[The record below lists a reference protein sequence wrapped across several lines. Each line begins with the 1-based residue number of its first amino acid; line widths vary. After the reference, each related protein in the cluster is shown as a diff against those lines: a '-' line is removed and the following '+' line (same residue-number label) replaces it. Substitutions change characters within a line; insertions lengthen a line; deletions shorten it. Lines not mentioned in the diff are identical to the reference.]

1 MKLTFIVAVAAFMAE
16 VCEAQLKTIL
26 SDFPVSEVTNA
37 RVYKPVIAPNGLNGS
52 FAVSWGDSRLG
63 TSNRSAGEG
72 DIYGAIIGADAKAI
86 TKNFKVDKISFS
98 TSYADFWLDY
108 SYPLFLPNGTLV
120 VAWHVEGTSVVY
132 GIKSYDVYYSAFD
145 AQGRSLG
152 ADVQIN
158 RSNTTTPG
166 SGYRPSSVLIPPSTL
181 LFVFEYS
188 KDGENIGGTTVNLSN
203 GSIGNTF
210 LISDNALEN
219 RILSFA
225 ASNGNHTIVVWT
237 DGRSDPSKGDIYMQ
251 RFVGANP
258 SGGNVRVNADAAGGY
273 NQFGKVAMA
282 PDGRFVIVWIDTRSN
297 PGGDLYAQLFGSD
310 GSRTGNEIK
319 LTGSNSYFFTYPPG
333 VAMDNSGN
341 FVVAWTDSV
350 PGHLFTA
357 KTRAFSSSGSP
368 LTGILEVTNSFTTAR
383 SGQVDVKAG
392 SDGSLYYTWL
402 DARLDPA
409 NGRIFAKVSS
419 SIATGIKEE
428 SVPEKFYLNQNYP
441 NPFNPT
447 TAIGY
452 QLSAVSHVTL
462 KVYDMLGREV
472 ATLVDG
478 QQNPGVYK
486 VTFDGGKYSSGVYF
500 YRIVAT
506 GNNGQRFSAIKK
518 LVLMK

>member
-1 MKLTFIVAVAAFMAE
+1 MKLAFIVAVAAFMAE

-63 TSNRSAGEG
+63 TSNRSGGEG

-145 AQGRSLG
+145 PQGRSLG

-158 RSNTTTPG
+158 RSSTAT
-166 SGYRPSSVLIPPSTL
+166 SGYRPSSVFIPPSTL

-210 LISDNALEN
+210 LISDNAFEN
-219 RILSFA
+219 RILPFA

-237 DGRSDPSKGDIYMQ
+237 DGRSDPDKGDIYMQ
-251 RFVGANP
+251 QFVGANP

-282 PDGRFVIVWIDTRSN
+282 TDGRFVIVWIDTRSS

-310 GSRTGNEIK
+310 GNRTGNEIK
-319 LTGSNSYFFTYPPG
+319 LTESNSDFVTYPPG

-368 LTGILEVTNSFTTAR
+368 LTGILEVTNSFATAR
-383 SGQVDVKAG
+383 SGQVDVKVG

-402 DARLDPA
+402 DGRLDPA
-409 NGRIFAKVSS
+409 NGRIFAKVFSG
-419 SIATGIKEE
+419 IATGIKEE
-428 SVPEKFYLNQNYP
+428 PVPEKFYLSQNYP

-447 TAIGY
+447 TAISY
-452 QLSAVSHVTL
+452 QLSADSYVTL
-462 KVYDMLGREV
+462 KVYDVLGRQV
-472 ATLVDG
+472 TTLVN
-478 QQNPGVYK
+478 QKMQAGVHK
-486 VTFDGGKYSSGVYF
+486 VDWNADSYPSGVYL
-500 YRIVAT
+500 YRLSA
-506 GNNGQRFSAIKK
+506 GNFVETKK
-518 LVLMK
+518 MLLVK